1 MEGALKEKQE
11 LAKDAEC
18 AVGVKNAP
26 EKPERVQMQ
35 EKPERVQIHQQEG
48 KHLAFR
54 GVKQLAHRISSY
66 NLLLNQI
73 ALICA
78 CASGFFLSFFV
89 LQPHQGHLEVSG
101 PGIKS
106 EPQLRPTPPLWQH
119 WLLNPLCWA
128 EDRTRTTSE
137 TRT

>member
-54 GVKQLAHRISSY
+54 VSS
-66 NLLLNQI
+66 
-73 ALICA
+73 
-78 CASGFFLSFFV
+78 SWPTEFLHTNF
-89 LQPHQGHLEVSG
+89 
-101 PGIKS
+101 
-106 EPQLRPTPPLWQH
+106 
-119 WLLNPLCWA
+119 C
-128 EDRTRTTSE
+128 
-137 TRT
+137 